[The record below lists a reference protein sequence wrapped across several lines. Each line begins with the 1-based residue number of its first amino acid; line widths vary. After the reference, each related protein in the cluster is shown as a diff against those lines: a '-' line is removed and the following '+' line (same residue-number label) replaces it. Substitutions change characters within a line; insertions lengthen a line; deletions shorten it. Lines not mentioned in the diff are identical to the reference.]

1 MGPTRSL
8 AYWLALVDRLVEE
21 RFSAALEEHG
31 VTRTQW
37 RILGALSEGGATA
50 EQIDA
55 ALSDMPP
62 GADDETPA
70 EELDELIESEWV
82 VADGAFAL
90 SDRGRA
96 AYERLD
102 EVVVELRVSLIEGVG
117 EEEQRATAD
126 VLERMARNLG
136 WNG

>member
-21 RFSAALEEHG
+21 RFSATLEEHG

-37 RILGALSEGGATA
+37 RILGALAEGGATA

-55 ALSDMPP
+55 ALIDLPP
-62 GADDETPA
+62 GPDETPA

-82 VADGAFAL
+82 VADGSFTL
-90 SDRGRA
+90 TERGRA
-96 AYERLD
+96 AYQRLD
-102 EVVVELRVSLIEGVG
+102 EMVVELRTTLIAGVSEG
-117 EEEQRATAD
+117 EQQATAD

>member
-8 AYWLALVDRLVEE
+8 AFWLALVDRLVEE
-21 RFSAALEEHG
+21 RFSTALEEHG

-55 ALSDMPP
+55 ALADMPP

-82 VADGAFAL
+82 VADGTFAL
-90 SDRGRA
+90 TDRGRA

-102 EVVVELRVSLIEGVG
+102 EVVVELRGSLIEGIG